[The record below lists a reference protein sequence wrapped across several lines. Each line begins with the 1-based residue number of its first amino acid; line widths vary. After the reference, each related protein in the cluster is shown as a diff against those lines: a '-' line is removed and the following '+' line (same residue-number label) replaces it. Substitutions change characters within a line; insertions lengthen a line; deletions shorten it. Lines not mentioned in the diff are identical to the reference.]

1 MCRMNKNRDDTSRE
15 ELRKWLAKQL
25 RVEDVPRP
33 LWGWL
38 EEQGD
43 VDEVLDGN
51 RPLDREDLLDIAKE
65 RLQFAKE
72 MAPFVGG
79 SPGTFTSTRVLDPV
93 GRVGK
98 HRRVHHESQIYDPVL
113 DPLAEM

>member
-1 MCRMNKNRDDTSRE
+1 MCRMNKNRDDTPRE
-15 ELRKWLAKQL
+15 ELRKWLANRL
-25 RVEDVPRP
+25 GVEDVPRP

-43 VDEVLDGN
+43 VDEVLDVN
-51 RPLDREDLLDIAKE
+51 RPLDREDLLGIAKE

-79 SPGTFTSTRVLDPV
+79 SPGTFTSASVLDPA
-93 GRVGK
+93 GMEGK
-98 HRRVHHESQIYDPVL
+98 HRRGHHESQIYDP
-113 DPLAEM
+113 